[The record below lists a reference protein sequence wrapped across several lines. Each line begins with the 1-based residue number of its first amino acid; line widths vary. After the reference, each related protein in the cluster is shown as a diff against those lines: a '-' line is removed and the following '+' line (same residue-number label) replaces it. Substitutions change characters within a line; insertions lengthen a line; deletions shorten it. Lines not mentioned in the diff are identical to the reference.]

1 MYILCSPNLVTL
13 VNIRC
18 VPCCIKLVLQERSKW
33 KDVNKVHKPL
43 KPEDSLLTL
52 CNVGGNIATLG
63 RVRNV
68 PGLARVTWRA
78 AGYAANLAR
87 GRNNW
92 PNDCKT
98 KTPVPE
104 ELKSLVT
111 EESGVESP
119 VDGGQGYT

>member
-1 MYILCSPNLVTL
+1 M
-13 VNIRC
+13 
-18 VPCCIKLVLQERSKW
+18 
-33 KDVNKVHKPL
+33 
-43 KPEDSLLTL
+43 
-52 CNVGGNIATLG
+52 
-63 RVRNV
+63 

-119 VDGGQGYT
+119 IEVVHEAVEAKVVAGGSSIRLLIRV